1 MAEGNAGLFGANP
14 YMDWVKREGL
24 PISEDYAIDLFKVEM
39 RPWARVEA
47 NAAAVH
53 LKARGEFTNMLLFE
67 LPPGKATAPQKH
79 LYEEVVYVLEG
90 NGSTEL
96 EFPDGTKRSFEW
108 GTYSMFAIPINA
120 KYRHFNGS
128 GRDRVLMVSTTNL
141 PLLLNAFHS
150 ERFIF
155 DLDFDFGRTRSSDN
169 FDGDGTL
176 SARKAGNFVW
186 ETNFVPSLEK
196 IELKA
201 AEDRGAGSL
210 NLLFVLADGHM
221 HAHMSEMPVGTYKK
235 AHRHGPGFH
244 VMCVRGQ
251 GFSLLWFEGDEDFRR
266 VDWTHGLVFP
276 PADKQFHQHFN
287 TSDRPARYI
296 ATGMGS
302 VRYPLMDW
310 QRRAGGDPDS
320 EKKGAQ
326 ALSVKEGGDQI
337 EYEDQDPKIHA
348 MWLAEMKRNGV
359 PQKMDKYFPKA
370 AE

>member
-1 MAEGNAGLFGANP
+1 
-14 YMDWVKREGL
+14 
-24 PISEDYAIDLFKVEM
+24 
-39 RPWARVEA
+39 
-47 NAAAVH
+47 
-53 LKARGEFTNMLLFE
+53 
-67 LPPGKATAPQKH
+67 
-79 LYEEVVYVLEG
+79 
-90 NGSTEL
+90 
-96 EFPDGTKRSFEW
+96 
-108 GTYSMFAIPINA
+108 
-120 KYRHFNGS
+120 
-128 GRDRVLMVSTTNL
+128 
-141 PLLLNAFHS
+141 
-150 ERFIF
+150 
-155 DLDFDFGRTRSSDN
+155 
-169 FDGDGTL
+169 
-176 SARKAGNFVW
+176 
-186 ETNFVPSLEK
+186 
-196 IELKA
+196 
-201 AEDRGAGSL
+201 
-210 NLLFVLADGHM
+210 
-221 HAHMSEMPVGTYKK
+221 MSEMPVGTYKK